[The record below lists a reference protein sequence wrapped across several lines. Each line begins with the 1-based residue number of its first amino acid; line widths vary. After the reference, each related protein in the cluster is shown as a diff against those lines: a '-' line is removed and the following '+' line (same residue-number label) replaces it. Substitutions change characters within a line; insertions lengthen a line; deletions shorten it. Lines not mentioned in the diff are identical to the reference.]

1 MTTITLAVTIGSD
14 GTDFYNINGS
24 KQPAVS
30 LLRGNTYIFDQS
42 DATNSGHPLRVSITS
57 DGTHGSGVAYTSGV
71 TNGST
76 VGSSGA
82 FTQII
87 VAPDAPDALYYYCS
101 NHSGMGGSFNVS
113 GVDITSV
120 GDMSATADL
129 AIADN
134 TVTSFTDNTEIFSA
148 TLAKE
153 IPAKLNAIATA
164 FKTHVNTELMAD
176 AVAHDNAAVASMVSH
191 INSFVTSITS
201 YMNATVID
209 HLNTALATIA
219 TDQSTYKSN
228 VATQQN
234 TAETT
239 YQTNYD
245 TFIASVNTNFSTLSD
260 TNASVFAAQ
269 TATLNTGFDDLQVNL
284 ANYVGV
290 HTTYSKAEID
300 NTIFTGSVP
309 STDISYDG
317 EGRIVSVKSE
327 GKLVWNITYDSD
339 GYLESFK
346 EDVEL
351 GGIIQRKNYVVTTD
365 ATGQITAINVIV

>member
-14 GTDFYNINGS
+14 GTNFYNINGS

-42 DATNSGHPLRVSITS
+42 DATNSGHPLRVSITAN
-57 DGTHGSGVAYTSGV
+57 GTHDSGVAYTSGV
-71 TNGST
+71 TTGSA
-76 VGSSGA
+76 VGASGA
-82 FTQII
+82 FTQIV
-87 VAPDAPDALYYYCS
+87 VASDAPNLLYYYCS
-101 NHSGMGGSFNVS
+101 NHTGMGGSFNVS

-129 AIADN
+129 TIADN

-176 AVAHDNAAVASMVSH
+176 AVAHDNAAVTSMVGH

-228 VATQQN
+228 VASQQN
-234 TAETT
+234 AYETS
-239 YQTNYD
+239 YD
-245 TFIASVNTNFSTLSD
+245 ARFNTLSTGITTD
-260 TNASVFAAQ
+260 FAAQ

-284 ANYVGV
+284 ANYVGT

-309 STDISYDG
+309 STDISYDS

>member
-14 GTDFYNINGS
+14 GTNFYNINGS

-42 DATNSGHPLRVSITS
+42 DATNSGHPLRVSITAN
-57 DGTHGSGVAYTSGV
+57 GTHDSGVAYTSGV
-71 TNGST
+71 TTGSA

-82 FTQII
+82 FTQIV
-87 VAPDAPDALYYYCS
+87 VASDAPNLLYYYCS
-101 NHSGMGGSFNVS
+101 NHTGMGGSFNVS

-129 AIADN
+129 TIADN

-176 AVAHDNAAVASMVSH
+176 AVAHDNAAVTSMVGH

-228 VATQQN
+228 VAIQQN

-239 YQTNYD
+239 FQTNYD
-245 TFIASVNTNFSTLSD
+245 TFTASVNTNFSTLAA
-260 TNASVFAAQ
+260 TNVTDFAAQ
-269 TATLNTGFDDLQVNL
+269 TATLNTGFSDLQVNL

-309 STDISYDG
+309 STDISYDS